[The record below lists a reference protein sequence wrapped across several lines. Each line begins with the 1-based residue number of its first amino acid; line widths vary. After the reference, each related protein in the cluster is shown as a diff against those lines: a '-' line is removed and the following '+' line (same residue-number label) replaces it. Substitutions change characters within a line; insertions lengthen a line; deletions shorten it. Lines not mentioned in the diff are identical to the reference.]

1 MNILLRILTTAFLFS
16 GVIARGAE
24 PLETIQPGFWP
35 VARSTS
41 CLSLL
46 YAMSETSPATVE
58 AISSMRQFLTTIQ
71 SGTVPQGSLTSVNV
85 SEATPLGIGM
95 RAAEARLLGLEAD
108 NRRVGQDKNSP
119 TIAGVVLKGIDSIRA
134 FEEAVRINREEIT
147 HYRGLSPDK
156 ILFRMGWA
164 TMGLDTAWVLAIL
177 AGAPLRFPIFQD
189 TSLNTTVFSLLKI
202 DWYTGLLSNTD
213 FTRGFRARRDLEI
226 VSESGASWSYWADTV
241 LVPPKLLQ
249 HENLE
254 PKNLNDADETL
265 SPIFSVGN
273 NEYLPIN
280 RFIYNQHWTR
290 LSIDR
295 LLMRDEDGKVSLTIV
310 ARSHPERP
318 EYPKRAKNSESV
330 FELLRGLLPSSSPS
344 RATVPARK

>member
-1 MNILLRILTTAFLFS
+1 
-16 GVIARGAE
+16 
-24 PLETIQPGFWP
+24 
-35 VARSTS
+35 
-41 CLSLL
+41 
-46 YAMSETSPATVE
+46 MSETSPATVE

-119 TIAGVVLKGIDSIRA
+119 TIAGVVLKGVDSIQA
-134 FEEAVRINREEIT
+134 FEKAVTISRKEISQ
-147 HYRGLSPDK
+147 YRSLSPYK
-156 ILFRMGWA
+156 ISIGLGWA
-164 TMGLDTAWVLAIL
+164 TLGLDTMWVLAAL
-177 AGAPLRFPIFQD
+177 AGAPLKFPLFQTGLD
-189 TSLNTTVFSLLKI
+189 TTFFSLIAL
-202 DWYTGLLSNTD
+202 DWQTGLVYNTD

-226 VSESGASWSYWADTV
+226 VSDSGSRWSYWADTV
-241 LVPPKLLQ
+241 LVPPKLLL

-254 PKNLNDADETL
+254 PKILNVANAEL
-265 SPIFSVGN
+265 SPIFSISN
-273 NEYLPIN
+273 NEYLPMVRHLFN
-280 RFIYNQHWTR
+280 KHWTR